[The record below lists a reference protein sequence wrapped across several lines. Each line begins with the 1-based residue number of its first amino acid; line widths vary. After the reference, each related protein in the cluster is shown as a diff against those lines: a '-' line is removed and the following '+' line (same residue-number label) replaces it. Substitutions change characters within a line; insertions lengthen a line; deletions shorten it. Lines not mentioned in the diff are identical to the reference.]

1 MRYLVDTHTLLW
13 FIHGHDSLSP
23 LARIVIEEPDNE
35 CFVSVASLWEMAIKV
50 AIHKLNLGL
59 PFKDL
64 KQKLEESNLKCLP
77 ISFEHTLAV
86 STLPLH
92 HTDPFD
98 RLLIVQSQVDELIL
112 ISKDEHFKFY
122 NIETLW

>member
-64 KQKLEESNLKCLP
+64 KLKLEESNLKCR
-77 ISFEHTLAV
+77 SEEHTSEL
-86 STLPLH
+86 
-92 HTDPFD
+92 
-98 RLLIVQSQVDELIL
+98 QSPC
-112 ISKDEHFKFY
+112 
-122 NIETLW
+122 